1 MLHCVQ
7 ERGVHKF
14 EEFGVDEDVAL
25 LGLCSESKEPSEFG
39 KVGSVCAVAAASIFG
54 DPFSSDEDLDDHLG
68 FRVGASIRV
77 SIVDWYSIDGE
88 EHRSTKK
95 PAVKEAME

>member
-14 EEFGVDEDVAL
+14 EEFGVDEDVVL

-39 KVGSVCAVAAASIFG
+39 KVGSVCTVAAASIGG
-54 DPFSSDEDLDDHLG
+54 DAFSSDLYPYDGLC
-68 FRVGASIRV
+68 
-77 SIVDWYSIDGE
+77 IVVDS
-88 EHRSTKK
+88 
-95 PAVKEAME
+95 AV